1 MDSKVYYCCVF
12 DGKAKIQSYNNRK
25 DEKLETMADHYLE
38 NAPPHHSWFF
48 HTVRRTTYGFL
59 MERGFTY
66 LVIVDS
72 TIANPYLL
80 NFLRYLRDG
89 FRKLSDSRGNL
100 TPVMRRLMVS
110 LENTPKSPCIEDMMK
125 MAADTAAAA
134 AAAQEGA
141 NNGNSSGEA
150 PSVPL
155 LGDSSGG
162 SGSGNRRKMKE
173 SRDSDAIAR
182 QPNGTSPTTPAAFR
196 LQKCLTSVHP
206 RATEQSMEAGRAAW
220 FRLVKLIVAIDLFIC
235 LLLFGIW
242 LFICDGFNCLDS

>member
-12 DGKAKIQSYNNRK
+12 DGKTKIQSYNKRK
-25 DEKLETMADHYLE
+25 DQILETMADHYLE

-48 HTVRRTTYGFL
+48 HTVKRTTYGLL

-72 TIANPYLL
+72 TIVNPYLL

-100 TPVMRRLMVS
+100 NMKRLMVS
-110 LENTPKSPCIEDMMK
+110 LENTPRDTCIEDMMK
-125 MAADTAAAA
+125 IAADAAVMAS
-134 AAAQEGA
+134 QEG
-141 NNGNSSGEA
+141 GNSPGEA

-155 LGDSSGG
+155 LGD
-162 SGSGNRRKMKE
+162 
-173 SRDSDAIAR
+173 AIAM
-182 QPNGTSPTTPAAFR
+182 PANGTTATTPAAFR
-196 LQKCLTSVHP
+196 LQKNSTSVHS
-206 RATEQSMEAGRAAW
+206 RSTQLSMEAGRVAW
-220 FRLVKLIVAIDLFIC
+220 FRLVKLVVAVDLFMC

-242 LFICDGFNCLDS
+242 LFICDGFNCLGT